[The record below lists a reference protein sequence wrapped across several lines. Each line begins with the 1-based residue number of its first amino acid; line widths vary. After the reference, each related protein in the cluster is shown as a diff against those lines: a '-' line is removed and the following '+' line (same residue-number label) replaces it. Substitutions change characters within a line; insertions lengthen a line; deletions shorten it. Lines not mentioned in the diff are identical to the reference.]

1 MNKRLTISVAA
12 TSSLTPE
19 VSSVGT
25 ESSWKR
31 RRVSSSQGYQRTVV
45 SARIYVLLTSIGQFA
60 TPSACRR
67 ESGADFQLAD
77 VVEPLSANVIR
88 NISVLLSLKYKL
100 RSRQTP
106 CPDSINNTQTSDHDH
121 AF

>member
-67 ESGADFQLAD
+67 GLLASG
-77 VVEPLSANVIR
+77 
-88 NISVLLSLKYKL
+88 
-100 RSRQTP
+100 RSRTTFRKCHQEYF
-106 CPDSINNTQTSDHDH
+106 SF
-121 AF
+121 AFTKI